1 MEVILSFAIM
11 VIAISASGVM
21 SPGPLFTANIL
32 YGLKEGKI
40 AGLKIAMG
48 HTVVELPLIIFL
60 GLGTVSLET
69 FPEYRILITVIGA
82 IGLFVFAG
90 LQIKSIFKKDFGNQ
104 PNSNKNSFLAVI
116 FLSAL
121 NPFFIIWWLTIGI
134 ILITESISLWGFSGI
149 IILFVFHIWMDYVWL
164 FTVAGFASKAK
175 NVLSNNNYKILIIG
189 LSALLVYFGIQF
201 LLQI

>member
-1 MEVILSFAIM
+1 MEVILPFAVM

-21 SPGPLFTANIL
+21 SPGPLFTANIV

-48 HTVVELPLIIFL
+48 HTVVEFPLIVFL
-60 GLGTVSLET
+60 GLGTISLET

-90 LQIKSIFKKDFGNQ
+90 LQIKSIFGKDFRNEK
-104 PNSNKNSFLAVI
+104 NSKKNSFLAGI

-134 ILITESISLWGFSGI
+134 VLITESIALWGFSGI
-149 IILFVFHIWMDYVWL
+149 LILFIFHIWMDYVWL
-164 FTVAGFASKAK
+164 FAVAGFASKAK
-175 NVLSNNNYKILIIG
+175 SVLSNNNYKILIVG
-189 LSALLVYFGIQF
+189 LSILLVYFGIQF

>member
-1 MEVILSFAIM
+1 MEVILPFAVM

-21 SPGPLFTANIL
+21 SPGPLFTANIV

-48 HTVVELPLIIFL
+48 HTVVEFPLIVFL
-60 GLGTVSLET
+60 GLGTISLET

-90 LQIKSIFKKDFGNQ
+90 LQIKSIFGKDFRNKT
-104 PNSNKNSFLAVI
+104 NSNKNSFLAGI

-121 NPFFIIWWLTIGI
+121 NPFFIIWWITIGI
-134 ILITESISLWGFSGI
+134 VLITESIALWGFSGI
-149 IILFVFHIWMDYVWL
+149 LILFIFHIWMDYVWL
-164 FTVAGFASKAK
+164 FAVAGFASKAK
-175 NVLSNNNYKILIIG
+175 NVLSNNNYKILIVG
-189 LSALLVYFGIQF
+189 LSILLVYFGIQF

>member
-1 MEVILSFAIM
+1 MEVILPFAVM

-21 SPGPLFTANIL
+21 SPGPLFTANIV

-48 HTVVELPLIIFL
+48 HTVVEFPLIVFL
-60 GLGTVSLET
+60 GLGTISLET

-90 LQIKSIFKKDFGNQ
+90 LQIKSIFGKDFRNET
-104 PNSNKNSFLAVI
+104 NSNKNSFLAGI

-134 ILITESISLWGFSGI
+134 VLITESIALWGFSGI
-149 IILFVFHIWMDYVWL
+149 LILFIFHIWMDYV
-164 FTVAGFASKAK
+164 
-175 NVLSNNNYKILIIG
+175 LSLIHI
-189 LSALLVYFGIQF
+189 
-201 LLQI
+201 

>member
-1 MEVILSFAIM
+1 MEVILPFAVM

-21 SPGPLFTANIL
+21 SPGPLFTANIV

-48 HTVVELPLIIFL
+48 HTVVEFPLIVFL
-60 GLGTVSLET
+60 GLGTISLET

-90 LQIKSIFKKDFGNQ
+90 LQIKSIFGKDFRNET
-104 PNSNKNSFLAVI
+104 NSNKNSFLAGI
-116 FLSAL
+116 LLSAL

-134 ILITESISLWGFSGI
+134 ILITESIALWGFSGI
-149 IILFVFHIWMDYVWL
+149 LILFIFHIWMDYVWL
-164 FTVAGFASKAK
+164 FAVAGFASKAK
-175 NVLSNNNYKILIIG
+175 NALSNNNYKILIVG
-189 LSALLVYFGIQF
+189 LSILLVYFGIQF

>member
-1 MEVILSFAIM
+1 MEVILPFAVM

-21 SPGPLFTANIL
+21 SPGPLFTANIV

-40 AGLKIAMG
+40 GGLKIAMG
-48 HTVVELPLIIFL
+48 HTVVEFPLIVFL
-60 GLGTVSLET
+60 GLGTISLET

-90 LQIKSIFKKDFGNQ
+90 LQIKSIFGKDFRNKT
-104 PNSNKNSFLAVI
+104 NSNKNSFLAGI

-134 ILITESISLWGFSGI
+134 VLITESIALWGFSGI
-149 IILFVFHIWMDYVWL
+149 LILFIFHIWMDYVWL
-164 FTVAGFASKAK
+164 LAVAGFASKAK
-175 NVLSNNNYKILIIG
+175 TYFQIIITK
-189 LSALLVYFGIQF
+189 Y
-201 LLQI
+201 

>member
-1 MEVILSFAIM
+1 MEVILPFAVM

-21 SPGPLFTANIL
+21 SPGPLFTANIV

-48 HTVVELPLIIFL
+48 HTVVEFPLIVFL
-60 GLGTVSLET
+60 GLGTISLET

-90 LQIKSIFKKDFGNQ
+90 LQIKSIFGKDFRNET
-104 PNSNKNSFLAVI
+104 NSKKNSFLAGI

-134 ILITESISLWGFSGI
+134 VLITESIALWGFSGI
-149 IILFVFHIWMDYVWL
+149 LILFIFHIWMDYVWL
-164 FTVAGFASKAK
+164 FAVAGFASKAK
-175 NVLSNNNYKILIIG
+175 NVLSNNNYKILIVG
-189 LSALLVYFGIQF
+189 LSILLVYFGIQF

>member
-1 MEVILSFAIM
+1 MEVILPFAVM

-21 SPGPLFTANIL
+21 SPGPLFTANIV

-48 HTVVELPLIIFL
+48 HTVVEFPLIVFL
-60 GLGTVSLET
+60 GLGTISLET

-90 LQIKSIFKKDFGNQ
+90 LQIKSIFGKDFRNKT
-104 PNSNKNSFLAVI
+104 NSNKNSFLAGI

-134 ILITESISLWGFSGI
+134 VLITESIALWGFSGI
-149 IILFVFHIWMDYVWL
+149 IILFIFHIWMDYVWL
-164 FTVAGFASKAK
+164 FAVAGFASKAK
-175 NVLSNNNYKILIIG
+175 NVLSNNNYKILIVG
-189 LSALLVYFGIQF
+189 LSILLVYFGVQF

>member
-1 MEVILSFAIM
+1 MEVILSFAVM

-21 SPGPLFTANIL
+21 SPGPLFTANIV

-48 HTVVELPLIIFL
+48 HTVVEFPLIVFL
-60 GLGTVSLET
+60 GLGTISLET

-90 LQIKSIFKKDFGNQ
+90 LQIKSIFGKDFRNKT
-104 PNSNKNSFLAVI
+104 NSNKNSFLAGI

-134 ILITESISLWGFSGI
+134 VLITESIALWGFSGI
-149 IILFVFHIWMDYVWL
+149 IILFIFHIWMDYVWL
-164 FTVAGFASKAK
+164 FAVAGFASKAK

-189 LSALLVYFGIQF
+189 LSILLVYFGIQF
-201 LLQI
+201 LVQI

>member
-1 MEVILSFAIM
+1 MEIILPFAVM

-21 SPGPLFTANIL
+21 SPGPLFTANIV

-48 HTVVELPLIIFL
+48 HTVVEFPLIVFL
-60 GLGTVSLET
+60 GLGTISLET

-90 LQIKSIFKKDFGNQ
+90 LQIKSIFGKDFRNKT
-104 PNSNKNSFLAVI
+104 NSNKNSFLAGV

-134 ILITESISLWGFSGI
+134 VLITESIALWGFSGI
-149 IILFVFHIWMDYVWL
+149 IILFIFHIWMDYVWL
-164 FTVAGFASKAK
+164 FAVAGFASKAK
-175 NVLSNNNYKILIIG
+175 NVLSNNNYKILIVG
-189 LSALLVYFGIQF
+189 LSILLVYFGIQF

>member
-1 MEVILSFAIM
+1 MEVILPFAVM

-21 SPGPLFTANIL
+21 SPGPLFTANIV

-48 HTVVELPLIIFL
+48 HTVVEFPLIVFL
-60 GLGTVSLET
+60 GLGTISLET

-90 LQIKSIFKKDFGNQ
+90 LQIKSIFGKDFRNKT
-104 PNSNKNSFLAVI
+104 NSNKNSFLAGI

-134 ILITESISLWGFSGI
+134 VLITESIALWGFSGI
-149 IILFVFHIWMDYVWL
+149 LILFIFHIWMDYVWL
-164 FTVAGFASKAK
+164 FLIAGLASKAK
-175 NVLSNNNYKILIIG
+175 DILSNNNYKILIIG
-189 LSALLVYFGIQF
+189 LSILLVYFGVNF
-201 LLQI
+201 LIEL

>member
-1 MEVILSFAIM
+1 MEVILPFAVM

-21 SPGPLFTANIL
+21 SPGPLFTANIV

-48 HTVVELPLIIFL
+48 HTVVEFPLIVFL
-60 GLGTVSLET
+60 GLGTISLET

-90 LQIKSIFKKDFGNQ
+90 LQIKSIFGKDFRNKT
-104 PNSNKNSFLAVI
+104 NSNKNSFLAGI

-134 ILITESISLWGFSGI
+134 VLITESIALWGFSGI
-149 IILFVFHIWMDYVWL
+149 IILFIFHIWMDYVWL
-164 FTVAGFASKAK
+164 FAVAGFASKAK
-175 NVLSNNNYKILIIG
+175 NVLSNNNYKILIVG
-189 LSALLVYFGIQF
+189 LSIILVYFGVQF

>member
-1 MEVILSFAIM
+1 MDVVVSFALM

-21 SPGPLFTANIL
+21 SPGPLFTANIV

-48 HTVVELPLIIFL
+48 HTVVEFPLIVFL
-60 GLGTVSLET
+60 GLGTISLET

-90 LQIKSIFKKDFGNQ
+90 LQIKSIFGKDFRNKT
-104 PNSNKNSFLAVI
+104 NSNKNSFLAGI

-134 ILITESISLWGFSGI
+134 VLITESIALWGFSGI
-149 IILFVFHIWMDYVWL
+149 IILFIFHIWMDYVWL
-164 FTVAGFASKAK
+164 FAVAGFASKAK
-175 NVLSNNNYKILIIG
+175 NVLSNNNYKILIVG
-189 LSALLVYFGIQF
+189 LSILLVYFGIQF